1 MEPAART
8 LNLIHYNDV
17 YELRGNDKEICGGAD
32 RFCTLLSE
40 VREQHNA
47 LVLFSGDLFNPS
59 KLSATYRGEQMVKIV
74 NKIKTAA
81 SCLGNHDL
89 VTTFLTTGPRRRT
102 SQRADSNVFVSLDY
116 LQHQDEWQAFGRL
129 SGIYCP

>member
-1 MEPAART
+1 MEPNVRK

-32 RFCTLLSE
+32 RFCTLLTE
-40 VREQHNA
+40 IRDKHDA

-59 KLSATYRGEQMVKIV
+59 KLSATYKGEQMVKIV

-89 VTTFLTTGPRRRT
+89 V
-102 SQRADSNVFVSLDY
+102 A
-116 LQHQDEWQAFGRL
+116 
-129 SGIYCP
+129 YC